1 MITGIVGAGAM
12 GSGIAYVAA
21 MAGHE
26 VRLYD
31 ANPES
36 MVKARTYIDEL
47 LAKALV
53 KQKLTPEEHA
63 ATWGRM
69 YFADHLSS
77 FSDCDLVIE
86 AIIENTDVKREVFR
100 QLESVVSQQCI
111 LATNTSSL
119 SVTSLASSLAHPE
132 RFVGIHFFN
141 PAAIMP
147 LVEIIGAL
155 QTKPDIVQTCS
166 DIVFSWGKIPVVAK
180 DTPGFIV
187 NKVARPFYSEA
198 LRIFEE
204 GLANIPTID
213 HAMKQVLGFRMGP
226 FELMDFIGHDVNYVV
241 TESVWQSFYYDPRYK
256 PALSQKKLVEAGFF
270 GKKSGRGFYDY
281 SMPPG
286 HYETMIQ
293 QDPVLWDDIAYRILA
308 MLINEAADTLHLKIC
323 SEEDIELAVTKGVN
337 YPKGLIAWGQEI
349 GFQYVVD
356 KLDTLYHYYH
366 EDRYRVSPWLR
377 RRPDKLQGP
386 KV

>member
-1 MITGIVGAGAM
+1 MNTGIVGAGAM

-36 MVKARTYIDEL
+36 MIKARNYIDEL
-47 LAKALV
+47 LSKALA
-53 KQKLTPEEHA
+53 KNKISPEERA
-63 ATWGRM
+63 ATWGRI
-69 YFADHLSS
+69 YFAEQLSS

-86 AIIENTDVKREVFR
+86 AVIENTDVKQGVFR
-100 QLESVVSQQCI
+100 QLESVVSPHCI

-119 SVTSLASSLAHPE
+119 SVTLLAASLKNPE

-155 QTKPDIVQTCS
+155 QTKPEIVKKCTDIL
-166 DIVFSWGKIPVVAK
+166 FGWGKTPVVAK

-213 HAMKQVLGFRMGP
+213 HAMKLAGGFRMGP

-256 PALSQKKLVEAGFF
+256 PALSQKKLVEAGFL
-270 GKKSGRGFYDY
+270 GKKTGRGFYDY
-281 SMPPG
+281 AMPPG
-286 HYETMIQ
+286 HYEAMIQ
-293 QDPVLWDDIAYRILA
+293 QDPVLWDEILYRILA
-308 MLINEAADTLHLKIC
+308 MLINEAADTIHLKIC
-323 SEEDIELAVTKGVN
+323 TEEDIELAVTKGVN
-337 YPKGLIAWGQEI
+337 YPKGLISWGREI
-349 GFQYVVD
+349 GFQHIVD
-356 KLDTLYHYYH
+356 KLDTLYLYYH

-377 RRPDKLQGP
+377 HQLDKA
-386 KV
+386 